1 MCKVK
6 VFITEV
12 DCKYIIGDSDQFKDG
27 TVSIMGRIRSK
38 ERRTKAAKLKMATYL
53 GINPADFV
61 GYKESAFRIKECDY
75 HVSWN
80 DIKKYGK
87 EIDSTVIFEG

>member
-12 DCKYIIGDSDQFKDG
+12 DCKYIIGDAEEFRYG
-27 TVSIMGRIRSK
+27 TASIMGRIRSK
-38 ERRTKAAKLKMATYL
+38 DRRTKAAKLKMAMNL

-61 GYKESAFRIKECDY
+61 AYKECGFRIKECIY

-87 EIDSTVIFEG
+87 EIDSSVVCDG